1 MNIEKALQILS
12 KDIEEIENILSGIEK
27 FSLPDDL
34 EMELAISKLKNLKEN
49 FDTLGHSL
57 HKELESLTS
66 LKAKSFSTPPE
77 KVSSPSPV
85 KEPPAPP
92 GMEQPAS
99 PVPEK
104 KEEPAPPSPE
114 EKPSGK
120 EEAPSVKKEDK
131 KEKTVFLSDKL
142 GKKQTFRNERL
153 GQAHPKDVSSSIK
166 SRPLSDLHKAIGL
179 NEKFMFIR
187 DLFGGDNKKYEETV
201 RFINNS
207 VSREEIE
214 KFISKFNWDK
224 KKESV
229 REFMDLVERKLKSL
243 TNG

>member
-1 MNIEKALQILS
+1 MNIERALQILS

-27 FSLPDDL
+27 SSLPEDI

-57 HKELESLTS
+57 HKEMESLAS
-66 LKAKSFSTPPE
+66 SKADSISRSPEEVPP
-77 KVSSPSPV
+77 VSPA
-85 KEPPAPP
+85 KEPPVPP
-92 GMEQPAS
+92 VTEQPAPPVQEEKEAPVT

-104 KEEPAPPSPE
+104 KEE
-114 EKPSGK
+114 
-120 EEAPSVKKEDK
+120 K

-142 GKKQTFRNERL
+142 GKKQSFRNESL
-153 GQAHPKDVSSSIK
+153 GKEHPKDVSSSIK
-166 SRPLSDLHKAIGL
+166 NRPLSDLHRAIGL

-201 RFINNS
+201 RFINNA
-207 VSREEIE
+207 VSREEVN

-224 KKESV
+224 KKASV
-229 REFMDLVERKLKSL
+229 RQFLDLTERKLKSL
-243 TNG
+243 KNG